1 MTSITWAGSRCV
13 QELTTI
19 LAPQNRTQGSCE
31 YHWSVL
37 IFMIMLSQVK
47 WAVDEKLLHT
57 DIDEMGG
64 YAAAIRR
71 VLEHKSLRDKFCGVR
86 AELAEL
92 GYTGVEI
99 TQEGIQL
106 TREEDQDQDTAN
118 PDSSC

>member
-1 MTSITWAGSRCV
+1 M
-13 QELTTI
+13 
-19 LAPQNRTQGSCE
+19 
-31 YHWSVL
+31 L
-37 IFMIMLSQVK
+37 IFIIVLTQVK

-57 DIDEMGG
+57 DIDEMGE

-118 PDSSC
+118 PEVTKEENQDTANPDFSSCCVLS